1 MREEL
6 GWVGEE
12 GLHGEVEGSEVGV
25 HFFFF
30 FFFLS
35 FFFLL
40 VDFLPFYGILYSWFL
55 IDVVYVYVFVVFI
68 EV

>member
-25 HFFFF
+25 HFVP
-30 FFFLS
+30 
-35 FFFLL
+35 LL
-40 VDFLPFYGILYSWFL
+40 VLPPFYGVLYS
-55 IDVVYVYVFVVFI
+55 
-68 EV
+68 